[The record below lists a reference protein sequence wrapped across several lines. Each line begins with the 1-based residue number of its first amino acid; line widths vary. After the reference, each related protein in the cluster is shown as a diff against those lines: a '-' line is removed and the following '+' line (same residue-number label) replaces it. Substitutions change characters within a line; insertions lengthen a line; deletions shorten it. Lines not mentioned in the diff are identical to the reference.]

1 MSEDASVGASSSTV
15 KAGDDPE
22 ATIEINI
29 KTLDSQ
35 VHKLRVKK
43 NVPVLVLKEKIVE
56 ATGVPVDQQRLIFR
70 GRVLKD
76 DHLLSEYHLEDG
88 YTLHLV
94 ARRAAAEG
102 QHSSGTSD
110 ENTHANVNVAGNGLL
125 GDISREIIEAMH
137 SEGMIDDLARSVR
150 DILGSLGLAMPGG
163 MTNTTFS
170 VPLTTAPEG
179 ANNVNGRTQ
188 PGNHAQPGFSILNH
202 QIQVSQLQPAG
213 SIPRNM
219 VIPDSLTTLLEYINR
234 MDQVLQNNGTP
245 SVDTNTQQ
253 PPRSDDAY
261 LNQRFP
267 SPEVLVSVIERAQQ
281 LLGGSAASAL
291 SHLAQRIQRDSGT
304 SDASIRSQIQ
314 NESAQLGVAM
324 QHLGAM
330 FLELGRTMMMLRM
343 GPSPADAF
351 VNAGSSVYIN
361 SVGPNPIMV
370 QPSFQNTPPFGVSS
384 IPVLGGISGAFG
396 IVDPSRTS
404 AVNTHGT
411 STTSGSSA
419 GMTTASAGA
428 VNEGRQNVERTQG
441 GNPSATSMHGL
452 PARTVIAAIPAR
464 STAEAPNHVLSV
476 ILPVQVRSQVA
487 MPNQSTVSQG
497 SQTAVGGGSQP
508 QASVGGVASIPSIVA
523 QVTAQVAN
531 ALSANQQGQVSSSVQ
546 NTVDQGSRS
555 VTTNGVDNVD
565 SLVSASTQ
573 LQNEL
578 SDSNNG
584 RTSLNAQSLVAGAGI
599 SPSNTSDPNLASE
612 DSSTENAPNI
622 GSIQQH
628 PEMEGIHAD
637 NVRKPSGESTT
648 ANLVGQI
655 TTTCTDDISVNRS
668 AENSSQKNIPLDGVS
683 AQSIKPSASSRSEPV
698 GLGGGLQPKRRSRTA
713 KPPGSSSDTGE
724 VVNSSRISNSQ
735 NAVSMGQQVLQA
747 LASQNTNVNRSHVTD
762 SPLPSTTS
770 QFSGGMPPRRQGGE
784 GQVDFGSMISSVLNN
799 PAFGNLLSNVA
810 EQTGMGSAGDLRNMV
825 EECAQSP
832 AIMDT
837 MSNLVQNVDGSG
849 RGQGGIDLSRM
860 MQQMMPVVSQV
871 LGGAGARP
879 AGTNSGQ
886 SRLQPRRSDMRV
898 DDASDYGNSQIDLH
912 QAREHIEQHD
922 SPRDIFGAV
931 LETAA
936 QAYGEDESIE
946 DMLEEL
952 VSDPELTDD
961 YLKLLLQQVRQRIQS
976 ASQSGN
982 QS

>member
-1 MSEDASVGASSSTV
+1 MSDDASNGASSSTV
-15 KAGDDPE
+15 KAGDDSE
-22 ATIEINI
+22 STIEINI

-35 VHKLRVKK
+35 VHKLSVQK
-43 NVPVLVLKEKIVE
+43 NASVLALKEKIVE
-56 ATGVPVDQQRLIFR
+56 AAGIPVDQQRLIFR

-102 QHSSGTSD
+102 QHSSGAPD
-110 ENTHANVNVAGNGLL
+110 ENAHANVNVAGNGGLL

-150 DILGSLGLAMPGG
+150 DILGSIGLAMPGG
-163 MTNTTFS
+163 MTNATFS
-170 VPLTTAPEG
+170 VPLGTAPEG
-179 ANNVNGRTQ
+179 ANNINVRTQ

-245 SVDTNTQQ
+245 SVDSNTEQ

-261 LNQRFP
+261 LSQRFP

-281 LLGGSAASAL
+281 LLGGSASSSL
-291 SHLAQRIQRDSGT
+291 SHLAQRIQRDASTGDT
-304 SDASIRSQIQ
+304 SIRSQIQ

-330 FLELGRTMMMLRM
+330 LLELGRTMMMLRM

-361 SVGPNPIMV
+361 SAGPNPIMV
-370 QPSFQNTPPFGVSS
+370 QPSFQNTPPFGLSS
-384 IPVLGGISGAFG
+384 IPVLGGISGTFG
-396 IVDPSRTS
+396 IVDPSRS
-404 AVNTHGT
+404 SGVNTHGN

-419 GMTTASAGA
+419 GMATASVGT
-428 VNEGRQNVERTQG
+428 VNDGRQNVERTQG
-441 GNPSATSMHGL
+441 GNPSANSMHGV
-452 PARTVIAAIPAR
+452 PTRTVIAAIPAR
-464 STAEAPNHVLSV
+464 PTVEAPNHVLSV

-487 MPNQSTVSQG
+487 VPNQSNLSQG
-497 SQTAVGGGSQP
+497 SHTAVGSGSQPNATDTIP
-508 QASVGGVASIPSIVA
+508 QASVGGVASVPSIVA
-523 QVTAQVAN
+523 QINAQIAN
-531 ALSANQQGQVSSSVQ
+531 ALSVNQQSQVSSSEQ
-546 NTVDQGSRS
+546 NTTVQGSRPI
-555 VTTNGVDNVD
+555 TTNGADNAQSVA
-565 SLVSASTQ
+565 SAITQ
-573 LQNEL
+573 LQTEL
-578 SDSNNG
+578 SDINGG
-584 RTSLNAQSLVAGAGI
+584 RTSLNAQSYDI
-599 SPSNTSDPNLASE
+599 PPSNTSDRNSSSE
-612 DSSTENAPNI
+612 
-622 GSIQQH
+622 GSRTKH
-628 PEMEGIHAD
+628 AEMEGIHAD
-637 NVRKPSGESTT
+637 NVGKPSGESAS
-648 ANLVGQI
+648 ANLAGQI
-655 TTTCTDDISVNRS
+655 AATCTDDSSVNRS
-668 AENSSQKNIPLDGVS
+668 SVNSPQKNMPLDGVS
-683 AQSIKPSASSRSEPV
+683 SQSIIPSTSSRSEPV
-698 GLGGGLQPKRRSRTA
+698 GLGGGLQPKRRSRTS
-713 KPPGSSSDTGE
+713 KPPGSSSDAGE
-724 VVNSSRISNSQ
+724 ALNSSRVSNSQ
-735 NAVSMGQQVLQA
+735 DAVSMGQQVLQA
-747 LASQNTNVNRSHVTD
+747 LASQNSNVNRSSIAD
-762 SPLPSTTS
+762 SPPPSITS

-784 GQVDFGSMISSVLNN
+784 GQVDFGSMISNVLNN
-799 PAFGNLLSNVA
+799 PVFGNLLSNVA
-810 EQTGMGSAGDLRNMV
+810 EQAGMGSAGDLRNMV

-832 AIMDT
+832 AMMDT
-837 MSNLVQNVDGSG
+837 MSNIVQNVDGSG
-849 RGQGGIDLSRM
+849 RGIGGLDLSRM

-871 LGGAGARP
+871 LGGAGAHS

-886 SRLQPRRSDMRV
+886 SRLQPQHIDMRV
-898 DDASDYGNSQIDLH
+898 DDASDYGSSQIDLH
-912 QAREHIEQHD
+912 QACQHIEQHN
-922 SPRDIFGAV
+922 SPRDIFSAV
-931 LETAA
+931 LETAS

-976 ASQSGN
+976 ASQTRN

>member
-1 MSEDASVGASSSTV
+1 
-15 KAGDDPE
+15 
-22 ATIEINI
+22 
-29 KTLDSQ
+29 
-35 VHKLRVKK
+35 
-43 NVPVLVLKEKIVE
+43 
-56 ATGVPVDQQRLIFR
+56 
-70 GRVLKD
+70 
-76 DHLLSEYHLEDG
+76 
-88 YTLHLV
+88 
-94 ARRAAAEG
+94 
-102 QHSSGTSD
+102 
-110 ENTHANVNVAGNGLL
+110 
-125 GDISREIIEAMH
+125 
-137 SEGMIDDLARSVR
+137 
-150 DILGSLGLAMPGG
+150 MPGG

-202 QIQVSQLQPAG
+202 QIQVSQLQPGG

-219 VIPDSLTTLLEYINR
+219 VIPDSLTTLLEYINH
-234 MDQVLQNNGTP
+234 MDQILQNNGTP

-267 SPEVLVSVIERAQQ
+267 SPEVLVSVIERAQE

-361 SVGPNPIMV
+361 SAGPNPIMV

-487 MPNQSTVSQG
+487 MPNQSTISQG
-497 SQTAVGGGSQP
+497 SQTAVGNGSQP
-508 QASVGGVASIPSIVA
+508 NSTHTVPQAS
-523 QVTAQVAN
+523 VTAQVAN
-531 ALSANQQGQVSSSVQ
+531 ALSANQQGQVSSSAQ

-668 AENSSQKNIPLDGVS
+668 AENSSHKNIPLDGVS

-724 VVNSSRISNSQ
+724 VVNSSRISNSR
-735 NAVSMGQQVLQA
+735 NAVSMGQ
-747 LASQNTNVNRSHVTD
+747 
-762 SPLPSTTS
+762 
-770 QFSGGMPPRRQGGE
+770 QGGE

-837 MSNLVQNVDGSG
+837 MSNIVQNVDGSG

-898 DDASDYGNSQIDLH
+898 DDASEYGNSQIDLH

>member
-1 MSEDASVGASSSTV
+1 MMSDDASNGASSSTV

-22 ATIEINI
+22 PTIEINI

-56 ATGVPVDQQRLIFR
+56 AAGVPVDQQRLIFR

-94 ARRAAAEG
+94 ARRTAAEG

-110 ENTHANVNVAGNGLL
+110 ENTHANVNVAGNGGLL
-125 GDISREIIEAMH
+125 GDIS
-137 SEGMIDDLARSVR
+137 RSVR
-150 DILGSLGLAMPGG
+150 DILGSLGLAVPGG
-163 MTNTTFS
+163 MPNTTFS
-170 VPLTTAPEG
+170 VPLATAPEG
-179 ANNVNGRTQ
+179 ANNANGRTQ
-188 PGNHAQPGFSILNH
+188 PGNYALPGFSILNH
-202 QIQVSQLQPAG
+202 HIQVSQLQPGG

-245 SVDTNTQQ
+245 SVDSTTQQ
-253 PPRSDDAY
+253 PTRSDDAY

-281 LLGGSAASAL
+281 LLGGSASSAL
-291 SHLAQRIQRDSGT
+291 SNLAQRIQRDSGT
-304 SDASIRSQIQ
+304 SDASVRSQIQ
-314 NESAQLGVAM
+314 NESVQLGVSM

-330 FLELGRTMMMLRM
+330 LLELGRTMMMLRM

-361 SVGPNPIMV
+361 SGGPNPIMV

-404 AVNTHGT
+404 GGNVHGT

-419 GMTTASAGA
+419 GMTTASVGA
-428 VNEGRQNVERTQG
+428 VNEGRQNVERTQV
-441 GNPSATSMHGL
+441 GNPSANSMHGL
-452 PARTVIAAIPAR
+452 PTRTVIAAIPAR
-464 STAEAPNHVLSV
+464 STAEAPNHVVSV

-487 MPNQSTVSQG
+487 VPNQSTVLQG
-497 SQTAVGGGSQP
+497 SQTAVGSGSQP
-508 QASVGGVASIPSIVA
+508 NSTHTVPQAS
-523 QVTAQVAN
+523 VTAQVAN
-531 ALSANQQGQVSSSVQ
+531 ALSANQQRQVSSSVQ
-546 NTVDQGSRS
+546 NTADQGSRS
-555 VTTNGVDNVD
+555 ITTNGVDNVH
-565 SLVSASTQ
+565 SVSSASTQ
-573 LQNEL
+573 LSNEL
-578 SDSNNG
+578 SDSSNG
-584 RTSLNAQSLVAGAGI
+584 CTSLNAQSLVTGAGI
-599 SPSNTSDPNLASE
+599 SPSNTSASE
-612 DSSTENAPNI
+612 DSSTENASNI
-622 GSIQQH
+622 SSTQQH
-628 PEMEGIHAD
+628 AGMEGIHSD
-637 NVRKPSGESTT
+637 NVVKPSGESVS
-648 ANLVGQI
+648 ANLPGQI
-655 TTTCTDDISVNRS
+655 TATGTDVNRS
-668 AENSSQKNIPLDGVS
+668 AENSSQDNMSSEGIS
-683 AQSIKPSASSRSEPV
+683 AQSIKPSASSKPEPV

-713 KPPGSSSDTGE
+713 KPPGSTGE
-724 VVNSSRISNSQ
+724 ALNSSGISNSQ
-735 NAVSMGQQVLQA
+735 DAVSMGQQVLQA
-747 LASQNTNVNRSHVTD
+747 LASQNTNVSRSRVAD
-762 SPLPSTTS
+762 AQPPSTTS
-770 QFSGGMPPRRQGGE
+770 QFSGGMLPRRQSGE

-799 PAFGNLLSNVA
+799 PVFGNLLSNVA
-810 EQTGMGSAGDLRNMV
+810 DQAGMGSAGDLRSMV

-837 MSNLVQNVDGSG
+837 MNNIVQNVDGSG

-871 LGGAGARP
+871 LGGAGAHP
-879 AGTNSGQ
+879 TGTNSGQ
-886 SRLQPRRSDMRV
+886 SRLQPRNSDMRV
-898 DDASDYGNSQIDLH
+898 DDASDYGNSLIDLN

-922 SPRDIFGAV
+922 SPRDIFSAV

-961 YLKLLLQQVRQRIQS
+961 YLKLLFQQVRQRIQL
-976 ASQSGN
+976 ASQSRN
-982 QS
+982 QTQVFGGHD

>member
-1 MSEDASVGASSSTV
+1 MMSDDASNGASSSTV

-22 ATIEINI
+22 PTIEINI

-56 ATGVPVDQQRLIFR
+56 AAGVPVDQQRLIFR

-94 ARRAAAEG
+94 ARRTAAEG

-110 ENTHANVNVAGNGLL
+110 ENTHANVNVAGNGGLL
-125 GDISREIIEAMH
+125 GDISREIIEAMN

-150 DILGSLGLAMPGG
+150 DILGSLGLAVPGG
-163 MTNTTFS
+163 MPNTTFS
-170 VPLTTAPEG
+170 VPLATAPEG
-179 ANNVNGRTQ
+179 ANNANGRTQ
-188 PGNHAQPGFSILNH
+188 PGNYALPGFSILNH
-202 QIQVSQLQPAG
+202 HIQVSQLQPGG

-245 SVDTNTQQ
+245 SVDSTTQQ
-253 PPRSDDAY
+253 PTRSDDAY

-281 LLGGSAASAL
+281 LLGGSASSAL
-291 SHLAQRIQRDSGT
+291 SNLAQRIQRDSGT
-304 SDASIRSQIQ
+304 SDASVRSQIQ
-314 NESAQLGVAM
+314 NESVQLGVSM

-330 FLELGRTMMMLRM
+330 LLELGRTMMMLRM

-361 SVGPNPIMV
+361 SGGPNPIMV

-404 AVNTHGT
+404 GGNVHGT

-419 GMTTASAGA
+419 GMTTASVGA
-428 VNEGRQNVERTQG
+428 VNEGRQNVERTQV
-441 GNPSATSMHGL
+441 GNPSANSMHGL
-452 PARTVIAAIPAR
+452 PTRTVIAAIPAR
-464 STAEAPNHVLSV
+464 STAEAPNHV
-476 ILPVQVRSQVA
+476 
-487 MPNQSTVSQG
+487 
-497 SQTAVGGGSQP
+497 
-508 QASVGGVASIPSIVA
+508 
-523 QVTAQVAN
+523 VTAQVAN
-531 ALSANQQGQVSSSVQ
+531 ALSANQQRQVSSSVQ
-546 NTVDQGSRS
+546 NTADQGSRS
-555 VTTNGVDNVD
+555 ITTNGVDNVH
-565 SLVSASTQ
+565 SVSSASTQ
-573 LQNEL
+573 LSNEL
-578 SDSNNG
+578 SDSSNG
-584 RTSLNAQSLVAGAGI
+584 CTSLNAQSLVTGAGI
-599 SPSNTSDPNLASE
+599 SPSNTSASE
-612 DSSTENAPNI
+612 DSSTENASNI
-622 GSIQQH
+622 SSTQQH
-628 PEMEGIHAD
+628 AGMEGIHSD
-637 NVRKPSGESTT
+637 NVVKPSGESVS
-648 ANLVGQI
+648 ANLPGQI
-655 TTTCTDDISVNRS
+655 TATGTDVNRS
-668 AENSSQKNIPLDGVS
+668 AENSSQDNMSSEGIS
-683 AQSIKPSASSRSEPV
+683 AQSIKPSASSKPEPV

-713 KPPGSSSDTGE
+713 KPPGSTGE
-724 VVNSSRISNSQ
+724 ALNSSGISNSQ
-735 NAVSMGQQVLQA
+735 DAVSMGQQVLQA
-747 LASQNTNVNRSHVTD
+747 LASQNTNVSRSRVAD
-762 SPLPSTTS
+762 AQPPSTTS
-770 QFSGGMPPRRQGGE
+770 QFSGGMLPRRQSGE

-799 PAFGNLLSNVA
+799 PVFGNLLSNVA
-810 EQTGMGSAGDLRNMV
+810 DQAGMGSAGDLRSMV

-837 MSNLVQNVDGSG
+837 MNNIVQNVDGSG

-871 LGGAGARP
+871 LGGAGAHP
-879 AGTNSGQ
+879 TGTNSGQ
-886 SRLQPRRSDMRV
+886 SRLQPRNSDMRV
-898 DDASDYGNSQIDLH
+898 DDASDYGNSLIDLN

-922 SPRDIFGAV
+922 SPRDIFSAV

-961 YLKLLLQQVRQRIQS
+961 YLKLLFQQVRQRIQL
-976 ASQSGN
+976 ASQSRN
-982 QS
+982 QSS

>member
-1 MSEDASVGASSSTV
+1 
-15 KAGDDPE
+15 
-22 ATIEINI
+22 
-29 KTLDSQ
+29 
-35 VHKLRVKK
+35 
-43 NVPVLVLKEKIVE
+43 
-56 ATGVPVDQQRLIFR
+56 
-70 GRVLKD
+70 
-76 DHLLSEYHLEDG
+76 
-88 YTLHLV
+88 
-94 ARRAAAEG
+94 
-102 QHSSGTSD
+102 
-110 ENTHANVNVAGNGLL
+110 
-125 GDISREIIEAMH
+125 MH

-150 DILGSLGLAMPGG
+150 DILGSLGLAMPAG
-163 MTNTTFS
+163 MTNATFS
-170 VPLTTAPEG
+170 VPLATAPEG
-179 ANNVNGRTQ
+179 VNNVNGRTQ

-343 GPSPADAF
+343 GPSPTDAF

-361 SVGPNPIMV
+361 SAGPNPIMV
-370 QPSFQNTPPFGVSS
+370 QVTYIEMLSHVGFDCCATLMRTHSIALQPSFQNTPPFGVSS
-384 IPVLGGISGAFG
+384 IPILGGISGAFG

-404 AVNTHGT
+404 GVNTHGT
-411 STTSGSSA
+411 STTSGSSV
-419 GMTTASAGA
+419 GTTTASAGT
-428 VNEGRQNVERTQG
+428 VNEGRQNVERTPG

-452 PARTVIAAIPAR
+452 PTRTVIAAIPAR

-487 MPNQSTVSQG
+487 VPNQSTVSQG
-497 SQTAVGGGSQP
+497 SQNAVGSGSQP
-508 QASVGGVASIPSIVA
+508 NSTHTVPQAS
-523 QVTAQVAN
+523 VTAQVAN
-531 ALSANQQGQVSSSVQ
+531 ALSVNQQGQVSSSAQ
-546 NTVDQGSRS
+546 NTADQGSRS

-565 SLVSASTQ
+565 SLASASTQ
-573 LQNEL
+573 LQSEL
-578 SDSNNG
+578 SDSNSG
-584 RTSLNAQSLVAGAGI
+584 RTSLDSQSLVAGAGI
-599 SPSNTSDPNLASE
+599 SPSNTSDPSLALG
-612 DSSTENAPNI
+612 DSST
-622 GSIQQH
+622 QQH
-628 PEMEGIHAD
+628 PEMEGTHAD
-637 NVRKPSGESTT
+637 NVGKPSGESTT
-648 ANLVGQI
+648 ANLAGNI
-655 TTTCTDDISVNRS
+655 TATCTDDIFVNRS

-683 AQSIKPSASSRSEPV
+683 AQSIKPSASSKSEPV

-735 NAVSMGQQVLQA
+735 DAVSMGQQVLQA
-747 LASQNTNVNRSHVTD
+747 LASQNTNVSRSRVAD
-762 SPLPSTTS
+762 SPLPSNT

-837 MSNLVQNVDGSG
+837 MNNIVQNVDGSG

-886 SRLQPRRSDMRV
+886 SILQPRGSDMRV

-922 SPRDIFGAV
+922 SPRDIFSSV